1 MEHPLIEGRKHLDT
15 ERYKFQ
21 AQVQADIQEME
32 RKRQNAQHQTDLA
45 EEQERIAKQKAQE
58 EQDNLDWQRE
68 ETENLI
74 LSVDRLKREEQ
85 QLQDKIDR

>member
-1 MEHPLIEGRKHLDT
+1 MQNLKD
-15 ERYKFQ
+15 Y
-21 AQVQADIQEME
+21 AD
-32 RKRQNAQHQTDLA
+32 KRIL
-45 EEQERIAKQKAQE
+45 R

-85 QLQDKIDR
+85 QLQDKIKVKC

>member
-1 MEHPLIEGRKHLDT
+1 MQNLKD
-15 ERYKFQ
+15 Y
-21 AQVQADIQEME
+21 AD
-32 RKRQNAQHQTDLA
+32 KRIL
-45 EEQERIAKQKAQE
+45 R

-85 QLQDKIDR
+85 QLQDKIDKLQERLKKLKGEVLTAEQVKDIDI